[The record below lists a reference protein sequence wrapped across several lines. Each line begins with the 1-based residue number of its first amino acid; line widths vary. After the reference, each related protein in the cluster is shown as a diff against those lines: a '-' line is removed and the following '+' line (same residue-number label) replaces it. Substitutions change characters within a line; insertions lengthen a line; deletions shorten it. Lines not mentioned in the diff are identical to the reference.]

1 MEITQIFKALGDPT
15 RLRIFNLLLH
25 FSALNVNDLVSILHL
40 PQSKISRHLAYLR
53 MSDLVTFNRRD
64 KWVYYRVNP
73 RFYPEFQQVLKNILT
88 KDIEMEADIKRGKEL
103 VGDY

>member
-1 MEITQIFKALGDPT
+1 MEIIQVFKALSDLT
-15 RLRIFNLLLH
+15 RLRIFHLLLH
-25 FSALNVNDLVSILHL
+25 FPALNVNDLVTILQL

-73 RFYPEFQQVLKNILT
+73 QFYPEFQRVLKEMLS
-88 KDIEMEADIKRGKEL
+88 KDLEMGADIKRGKEL